1 MKRFCGMMPSSEI
14 EISKQ
19 YKDDHGLKI
28 TIEAGV
34 HGWTITYADGGTK
47 YKDTDTTTD
56 ENFKTAFDIA
66 TKDLGTLTEISS
78 EAKSKCWSEA

>member
-14 EISKQ
+14 EKTKQ
-19 YKDDHGLKI
+19 YKNSHDLKI

-34 HGWTITYADGGTK
+34 HGWTITYADSSTK
-47 YKDTDTTTD
+47 YKDTDSTTD
-56 ENFKTAFDIA
+56 ENFKTAYDIA

-78 EAKSKCWSEA
+78 KPESECWSEA